1 MLIASSVLAIS
12 LSKIFFS
19 FLLLD
24 IVLLN
29 STLRTVI
36 KAFGIKTR
44 QIILTT
50 AFGLI
55 LIYTFT
61 VIMYYSTLRA
71 KMKFIDDDNFEM
83 CNNLF
88 HCYLV
93 MINFGAR
100 TGGGIGETVLYPHYD
115 QDTDIY
121 IYRVIFD
128 MVFFVLINIL
138 ILDIIFGLIIDSFQ
152 QLRQNRTL
160 NRKYHLRR
168 CLIPRNR

>member
-1 MLIASSVLAIS
+1 MILSSVLALS

-24 IVLLN
+24 IILLN

-36 KAFGIKTR
+36 KAFGLKSR
-44 QIILTT
+44 QIVLTT

-61 VIMYYSTLRA
+61 VVTYFSTLRG
-71 KMKFIDDDNFEM
+71 KMKFIDDDDFEM

-93 MINFGAR
+93 MINFGSR
-100 TGGGIGETVLYPHYD
+100 TGGGIGEKVLYPNYD

-138 ILDIIFGLIIDSFQ
+138 ILDIIFGLIIDSF
-152 QLRQNRTL
+152 
-160 NRKYHLRR
+160 
-168 CLIPRNR
+168 